1 MLEFPKGS
9 FLDDP
14 FSCYINYFSDDFILS
29 IAIYVGYATLQLKN
43 WLRINFNW
51 LLNLSL
57 T

>member
-43 WLRINFNW
+43 WLGINFNW